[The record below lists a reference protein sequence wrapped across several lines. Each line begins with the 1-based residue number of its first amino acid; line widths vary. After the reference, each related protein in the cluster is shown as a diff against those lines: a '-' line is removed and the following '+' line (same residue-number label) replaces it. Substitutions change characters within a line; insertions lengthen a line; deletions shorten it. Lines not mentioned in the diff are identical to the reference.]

1 MNFKFV
7 DAHRF
12 QVAPTCPCGKS
23 NKDGKFSPILLDGK
37 AAPGLGYCHSCG
49 QNFFPNGLHPA
60 GKAREMF
67 TPEPKP
73 ALKYVAEA
81 LVRQTLKSYHKNN
94 FALWL
99 EHRYPTIAPYLLDYF
114 SIGTTRAGG
123 TIFWYQDRNGHFR
136 KPKRIY
142 YKPDGHRV
150 KASEDAAK
158 SKPSPI
164 IFTNREGYEYCLY
177 GEFQLACY
185 PATAKAVMVES
196 EKSAIIGHAHY
207 PDFIWLA
214 TGGAASLKKERA
226 AVLQGRKVMIIPDM
240 HQTGREGALRMQAI
254 LKAAG
259 CRTRILEIDKHRD
272 DGDDIADI
280 LVRKGPAGGP
290 RK

>member
-7 DAHRF
+7 ESHRF
-12 QVAPTCPCGKS
+12 KVAPSCPCGKS
-23 NKDGKFSPILLDGK
+23 NKDGKFSPIILDGIV
-37 AAPGLGYCHSCG
+37 APTLGYCHSCG
-49 QNFFPNGLHPA
+49 QNFFPNSLHLA
-60 GKAREMF
+60 GRSEVLF
-67 TPEPKP
+67 TPAPKP
-73 ALKYVAEA
+73 EIKYVTAA
-81 LVRQTLKSYHKNN
+81 LVRQTLKGYKKNN

-114 SIGTTRAGG
+114 SIGTTKAGG
-123 TIFWYQDRNGHFR
+123 TIFWYQDANGNFR

-150 KASEDAAK
+150 KASDDEHK

-185 PATAKAVMVES
+185 PDTAKVVMVES

-207 PDFIWLA
+207 PDFIWIA
-214 TGGAASLKKERA
+214 TGGAASLKQERA
-226 AVLQGRKVMIIPDM
+226 AILKGRKVMIIPDM
-240 HQTGREGALRMQAI
+240 HQTGRTGALKMQAI

-259 CRTRILEIDKHRD
+259 CRTRILEIDKHRE
-272 DGDDIADI
+272 DGNDIADI
-280 LVRKGPAGGP
+280 LVRKGTGDGG
-290 RK
+290 RF